1 MGSVGRV
8 IHSIG
13 NDATA
18 MLKKKKKNSRFL
30 RAKVHSFNIAAVSV
44 AMGNFFMLAFNE
56 NKGD

>member
-18 MLKKKKKNSRFL
+18 MLKKKKNSRFL